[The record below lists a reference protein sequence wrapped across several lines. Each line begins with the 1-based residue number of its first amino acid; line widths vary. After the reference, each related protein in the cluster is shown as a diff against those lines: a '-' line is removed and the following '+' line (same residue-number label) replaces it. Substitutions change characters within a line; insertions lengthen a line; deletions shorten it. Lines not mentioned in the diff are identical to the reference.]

1 MWSKFIGNTYST
13 ETSVQII
20 AQDIYTR
27 NGSIQYHNWGH
38 ILDCYK
44 YLEDEQVEYDEDLDF
59 AVMYHDVIYDEKP
72 DKELRSTGFMLHH
85 FPKRTR
91 AAEII
96 MATVGH
102 KITEDTPWQE
112 RMMIKADLHQLAD
125 PVQATR
131 NYVKIMDESIY
142 LYKITPLEFAK
153 NNAIFMMN
161 MQNTVFA
168 NMQVDTDQKFWEA
181 VRQGMEHTI
190 IISQSMQKLLEPWRG
205 LS

>member
-1 MWSKFIGNTYST
+1 
-13 ETSVQII
+13 
-20 AQDIYTR
+20 
-27 NGSIQYHNWGH
+27 
-38 ILDCYK
+38 
-44 YLEDEQVEYDEDLDF
+44 
-59 AVMYHDVIYDEKP
+59 
-72 DKELRSTGFMLHH
+72 MLHH

-96 MATVGH
+96 MATVDH

-125 PVQATR
+125 PAQATR

-168 NMQVDTDQKFWEA
+168 NMQVDTDHDFWNN
-181 VRQGMEHTI
+181 VRQGIDHTI
-190 IISQSMQKLLEPWRG
+190 AISQSMKKLGELQ
-205 LS
+205 